1 MKSLLCTKLVPCA
14 RSCSYKTGRDT
25 IPAIKEYGVPW
36 RAGLTSRSTPTPRML
51 LSAMKRR
58 TRKDMGDSIRALLQ
72 LRTLES
78 YGGRAKWLHVI
89 LRYARLEEQ
98 YVGNGDWG
106 YFKQLY
112 LSRKGRKLPAYAAE
126 IMLTL
131 VFQRKTPYNRKGM
144 SNCKF
149 PLNGITGWILL
160 RQNRNR
166 CLTQNLWRWSCLLAG
181 CL

>member
-1 MKSLLCTKLVPCA
+1 MWSPMKGWARQQVHAHSKDAAKCYEKENQERHGRLGQSPAAAENPWKL
-14 RSCSYKTGRDT
+14 
-25 IPAIKEYGVPW
+25 W
-36 RAGLTSRSTPTPRML
+36 R
-51 LSAMKRR
+51 KN
-58 TRKDMGDSIRALLQ
+58 
-72 LRTLES
+72 
-78 YGGRAKWLHVI
+78 WLHVI
-89 LRYARLEEQ
+89 LRCARLEEQ

-149 PLNGITGWILL
+149 PLNGITDWILF